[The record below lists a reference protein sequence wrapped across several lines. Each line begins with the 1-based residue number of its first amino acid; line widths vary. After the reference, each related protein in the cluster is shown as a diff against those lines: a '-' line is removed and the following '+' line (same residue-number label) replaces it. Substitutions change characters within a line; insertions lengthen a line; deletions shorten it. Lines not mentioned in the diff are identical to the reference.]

1 MNTNDKQDTTASEK
15 SILEAVFSLGTAW
28 AAFGLNVGK
37 LALQE
42 SARTLEV
49 TAEKLSKVAETLEAK
64 KNKAEAGQVIDVPG
78 TSVKTTPATSA
89 KTAP

>member
-1 MNTNDKQDTTASEK
+1 MSTNEKQEETVAEK

-49 TAEKLSKVAETLEAK
+49 TAGKLSTLAETLEAK
-64 KNKAEAGQVIDVPG
+64 KKGNVVDAHG
-78 TSVKTTPATSA
+78 TTTVERTS
-89 KTAP
+89 

>member
-1 MNTNDKQDTTASEK
+1 MNTNEKQETATEK
-15 SILEAVFSLGTAW
+15 SIFEAVFSLGTAW

-49 TAEKLSKVAETLEAK
+49 TAGKLSTLAETLDAK
-64 KNKAEAGQVIDVPG
+64 KKSVVVEA
-78 TSVKTTPATSA
+78 PATSA
-89 KTAP
+89 KTTA

>member
-1 MNTNDKQDTTASEK
+1 MNTNAKQDTSTEK
-15 SILEAVFSLGTAW
+15 SIFEAAFSLGTAW

-49 TAEKLSKVAETLEAK
+49 TAGKLSTLAETLEAK
-64 KNKAEAGQVIDVPG
+64 KKSDVNDA
-78 TSVKTTPATSA
+78 PATSVETGSI
-89 KTAP
+89 KTTA

>member
-1 MNTNDKQDTTASEK
+1 MTTNEKHEKQDETVAEK

-49 TAEKLSKVAETLEAK
+49 TAGKLSTLAETLEAK
-64 KNKAEAGQVIDVPG
+64 KKGAVVDAHG
-78 TSVKTTPATSA
+78 TSVETTS
-89 KTAP
+89 

>member
-1 MNTNDKQDTTASEK
+1 MTTTNDKQDTKQETAAEK

-28 AAFGLNVGK
+28 AAFGLNIGK

-49 TAEKLSKVAETLEAK
+49 TAGKLSTLAETLEAK
-64 KNKAEAGQVIDVPG
+64 KKNGTVIDVPG
-78 TSVKTTPATSA
+78 SSVKSTS
-89 KTAP
+89 